1 MSWDGPASAP
11 DPDAPYVRLAVVGLI
26 CRPGGMAGDVR
37 ADEADAVSR
46 GDPGRD
52 TWLLLRRAGAI
63 ECWDPPGGRLE
74 RFEDLA
80 DGVRRE
86 VREETGLSVLIGGP
100 CYAYL
105 TFHKG
110 ERLVAV
116 SMACR
121 VDPDGRD
128 PDSVRPEPGVDEW
141 GWRTAVEWEDLAR
154 RGLSSWSPADVRLVT
169 RLAAEVW
176 EADRS

>member
-1 MSWDGPASAP
+1 MSWEGLAPAS

-26 CRPGGMAGDVR
+26 CRPRELSV
-37 ADEADAVSR
+37 DAQ
-46 GDPGRD
+46 D
-52 TWLLLRRAGAI
+52 TWLLLRRPGAI

-74 RFEDLA
+74 RFEDLT

-86 VREETGLSVLIGGP
+86 VREETGLSVMVGGP

-105 TFHKG
+105 TYHKG

-128 PDSVRPEPGVDEW
+128 PDSVRPEPGVDAW
-141 GWRTAVEWEDLAR
+141 GWRTTREWEDLAR
-154 RGLSSWSPADVRLVT
+154 GGLSSWSPGDVRRVT
-169 RLAAEVW
+169 RLVAEVW
-176 EADRS
+176 EADLS